1 LKLGGLL
8 ATERKKQYSKNLK
21 KEKAMPKITTV
32 DVSQLIQSDIGGRAD
47 KMLND
52 MLDLLEKHGV
62 CYLRFTLEDGMI
74 IIAPRYNSKINGVI
88 ADA

>member
-1 LKLGGLL
+1 M
-8 ATERKKQYSKNLK
+8 ARKKQYSKNLK

-32 DVSQLIQSDIGGRAD
+32 DISQLIQSEISSKAD
-47 KMLND
+47 KTLND
-52 MLDLLEKHGV
+52 MLDLIEKHGV
-62 CYLRFTLEDGMI
+62 CYIRFTVEDGMV

>member
-1 LKLGGLL
+1 
-8 ATERKKQYSKNLK
+8 
-21 KEKAMPKITTV
+21 MPKITTA
-32 DVSQLIQSDIGGRAD
+32 DISQLIQSEISSKTE

-52 MLDLLEKHGV
+52 MLDLIEKHGV
-62 CYLRFTLEDGMI
+62 CYIRFTLEDGMV